1 MEIRLLAC
9 CVAKTSCAGWNCN
22 RTRDKNANQKIYQHQ
37 KGVKMKENSLQLQV
51 ESALLQDRLTQDFGI
66 EVLDSNGVV
75 TLRGVVPSREVRDRA
90 EAIVRTVVGVTNVI
104 NELDVI

>member
-1 MEIRLLAC
+1 
-9 CVAKTSCAGWNCN
+9 
-22 RTRDKNANQKIYQHQ
+22 
-37 KGVKMKENSLQLQV
+37 MKENSLQLQV
-51 ESALLQDRLTQDFGI
+51 ESALLQDRLTQDYGI

-90 EAIVRTVVGVTNVI
+90 EAVVRTVDGVTNVI